1 MAQTSS
7 EYKTSQEDWLQHYP
21 QLKKVGSEYKGPC
34 PNPDCDSDDDGFWV
48 KRDGT
53 FGCRK
58 CQPGKKNP
66 TAHQAILQ
74 AVGLWQ
80 EPQLN
85 GYAPVNGSRPP
96 SGITPPPGTELKS
109 SHLYKNI
116 NDDSVYV
123 NRFEDSQGNKQIRQ
137 YPPGV
142 EGPFLPLRS
151 TAFPPGDKPIVLVEG
166 EKCADYV
173 NQHTSYFATTWIRGG
188 GAWGKTDWNCLEG
201 RKVILWPDDDDAG
214 EKCMAELAEHL
225 FSLDCDLWVADIPEY
240 GDGIRD
246 GWDAADCEPDL
257 IQKFLDNAYQAQNP
271 DGVQIVSGELPD
283 QFKCWLPWQPIP
295 GLLEVDAY
303 SIWHGPPKS
312 GKSALALLAAAQLLS
327 GKTLVGIDNQA
338 TPNPGEHREH
348 RLLMIWLE
356 ETKAIA
362 DMRKWAICKRYDL
375 APDIWKRSAWV
386 YDLPTGDKRL
396 PALQDAVDQ
405 VKPTVLMIDTLA
417 QFNPAAEGSATDA
430 SKCSDGLKR
439 IARRH
444 NSAIMLIHHNRK
456 MPGQDG
462 GKTSGDETS
471 RGSSALTGSAR
482 VMVEITSDN
491 KSIVVEGGGTN
502 NAASASI
509 KMFKTEIEDI
519 NSQKVVVLVQSELP
533 NLLEGFSRQQLSD
546 AVDAL
551 CNAPDDQRRND
562 KRSPGWGGYVLADA
576 LDIDVGKLRKAKERT
591 DDQRS
596 AMKRV
601 TTILDTWTRNQILAV
616 KQIEIEYQKLKRKVV
631 IYHRGSKSLR
641 SSQ

>member
-1 MAQTSS
+1 MPHIEQIGKLNKAATKCKNVTWRGDRKFKARCPCHDDKNPSLS
-7 EYKTSQEDWLQHYP
+7 VTLTDDGKILVHCFKGCDQEDIRRELG
-21 QLKKVGSEYKGPC
+21 LLSEPKS
-34 PNPDCDSDDDGFWV
+34 N
-48 KRDGT
+48 
-53 FGCRK
+53 
-58 CQPGKKNP
+58 GK
-66 TAHQAILQ
+66 T
-74 AVGLWQ
+74 
-80 EPQLN
+80 
-85 GYAPVNGSRPP
+85 NGSRSS
-96 SGITPPPGTELKS
+96 SGVTPPPGTDLKS
-109 SHLYKNI
+109 SHLYKTT
-116 NDDSVYV
+116 NDEIVYV
-123 NRFEDSQGNKQIRQ
+123 NRFEDGQGRKQIRN
-137 YPPGV
+137 YPAGV
-142 EGPFLPLRS
+142 EGPYLPLRS
-151 TAFPPGDKPIVLVEG
+151 TAFPPDDQPIVLVEG
-166 EKCADYV
+166 EKCADHL
-173 NQHTSYFATTWIRGG
+173 NQHTTYFATTWKG
-188 GAWGKTDWNCLEG
+188 GAQNWDKTDWTCLKG
-201 RKVILWPDDDDAG
+201 RKVLLWPDRDEGGFKA
-214 EKCMAELAEHL
+214 MADLAEHL
-225 FSLDCDLWVADIPEY
+225 FELDCDIWQADIPPSPTNKP
-240 GDGIRD
+240 DK
-246 GWDAADCEPDL
+246 WDAADCEPG
-257 IQKFLDNAYQAQNP
+257 QAQQILDDAHEMDNP
-271 DGVQIVSGELPD
+271 DRVKIVAGTLPD
-283 QFKCWLPWQPIP
+283 QSKCWLPWQPIP

-327 GKTLVGIDNQA
+327 GQTLVGIDNQA
-338 TPNPGEHREH
+338 TPNPDEHRNH
-348 RLLMIWLE
+348 SLLMVWLE

-375 APDIWKRSAWV
+375 PPDIWNRTAWV

-396 PALQDAVDQ
+396 PALQKVVDQ
-405 VKPTVLMIDTLA
+405 VEPTVLMIDTLA

-471 RGSSALTGSAR
+471 RGSSALIGSAR
-482 VMVEITSDN
+482 VMIEITSDSN
-491 KSIVVEGGGTN
+491 SIVVEGGGTN
-502 NAASASI
+502 NAASASA

-519 NSQKVVVLVQSELP
+519 NNQKVVVLVQSELP
-533 NLLEGFSRQQLSD
+533 DLFEGISRQQLCD

-601 TTILDTWTRNQILAV
+601 TTILDSWTRNQILAV

-641 SSQ
+641 TSQ